1 MSEESAQGKREWPEL
16 VFIKFSIAA
25 AIIEKENPNVK
36 AIKILAGTPRIL
48 NLDETRVWVDVN
60 IEDIAVETPKVG

>member
-1 MSEESAQGKREWPEL
+1 M
-16 VFIKFSIAA
+16 
-25 AIIEKENPNVK
+25 K